1 MEDSK
6 KLSKKLLEL
15 MDKDINFFKT
25 LQNSNLINHLV
36 YYPAERIL
44 ISIFA
49 DSIFSLIRN
58 KTLIPDCII
67 NFGRVFEKARNE
79 IKNYQIP
86 FLEDTKIFTE
96 NNKNLIEISENKNI
110 PLTKTSSGMQSSIPL
125 ALITEYYSQE
135 KNVLFICEEPE
146 INLYPFTQ
154 KKLSYFLSEKCLKN
168 NNHLIITTHSPYI
181 LTSFSNLI
189 EAGNCYNSDEE
200 TKEKLRKIIPEKYWL
215 DFENVSAYYISD
227 GIAKDI
233 LDYEDKNIDTNAID
247 DVSEEINIE
256 LDNILD
262 LKYED
267 K

>member
-1 MEDSK
+1 V
-6 KLSKKLLEL
+6 L
-15 MDKDINFFKT
+15 
-25 LQNSNLINHLV
+25 
-36 YYPAERIL
+36 
-44 ISIFA
+44 
-49 DSIFSLIRN
+49 
-58 KTLIPDCII
+58 
-67 NFGRVFEKARNE
+67 
-79 IKNYQIP
+79 
-86 FLEDTKIFTE
+86 KIFTE

-256 LDNILD
+256 FDNILD